1 MLLDIKKIFGTYDEP
16 VTAALE
22 LDLSEEDFP
31 GYTVPGTVEAR
42 ITATLQGRM
51 LEIALDIT
59 ADVAFACARCLEERT
74 RRFHV
79 IKTYCVREADLSDP
93 DAELSFTPDG
103 KLDVRELAY
112 TELVLEVPTV
122 LLCSDDC
129 AGLCPVCGNRKPCS
143 CSMKPA
149 AVRWMKGLLYCNNC
163 CLNESRMRRCLQWQY
178 PRERFPRQDA
188 INVAPLCGS

>member
-129 AGLCPVCGNRKPCS
+129 AGLCPVCGN
-143 CSMKPA
+143 
-149 AVRWMKGLLYCNNC
+149 
-163 CLNESRMRRCLQWQY
+163 
-178 PRERFPRQDA
+178 
-188 INVAPLCGS
+188 